1 MLLSWVLMISV
12 VTPGKSRNRYVL
24 SLPNHFL
31 LMLDWNTV
39 ATYPRLNSAMSFS
52 RCMLFAMLITPSV
65 EGSADVSVRDDEKS
79 MGVAVSPPAYW
90 GLRIRR
96 DGELRA
102 LTVCLSGG
110 SGEQSCCDW
119 ADELKTSLRSSLS
132 TPTSVQ
138 DKSPLL
144 ENMSFEKL
152 SQHRLPFESN
162 SLEQWPNLIILETS
176 GDCDPTAEYVK
187 GMDHFLQSIRKKYI
201 AQNLPPPDYLLIET
215 PRIRDLMEH
224 ARKADKS
231 QSKLEVLWNFD
242 KSELRHQHLFDFARF
257 YRYPLIS
264 MVDVCLPSLLR
275 HFLCEDCQ
283 ELWPYMD
290 GSFRLSVEGKQLLV
304 ADILVPFLAN
314 LQGQPT
320 STDINRTS
328 FYDDPAIVYVP

>member
-39 ATYPRLNSAMSFS
+39 VTHPRLNSAMSFS

-96 DGELRA
+96 EGELRA
-102 LTVCLSGG
+102 LTLCLSGG
-110 SGEQSCCDW
+110 SGGQSQCDW
-119 ADELKTSLRSSLS
+119 ADQLKTSLRSSLS
-132 TPTSVQ
+132 TLTSVQ
-138 DKSPLL
+138 DESPLQ
-144 ENMSFEKL
+144 ENVSYEQL
-152 SQHRLPFESN
+152 SQHRLSFESKP
-162 SLEQWPNLIILETS
+162 LEQWPNLIILETS

-187 GMDHFLQSIRKKYI
+187 GMDHFLQSLRKKYI
-201 AQNLPPPDYLLIET
+201 SQNLQPPDYLLIET
-215 PRIRDLMEH
+215 PRTRELMEH

-231 QSKLEVLWNFD
+231 QSKLDVLWNFD